1 MSYLEKV
8 SLCFDGTFSRYLL
21 LLAMTAEEG
30 SHPFHNINTA
40 QGLKSLFLGIA
51 RIGGYQY
58 LCIPKYKR

>member
-1 MSYLEKV
+1 
-8 SLCFDGTFSRYLL
+8 
-21 LLAMTAEEG
+21 MTAEKD
-30 SHPFHNINTA
+30 SHPFHRINTA

>member
-1 MSYLEKV
+1 MTTEK
-8 SLCFDGTFSRYLL
+8 D
-21 LLAMTAEEG
+21 
-30 SHPFHNINTA
+30 SHPFHRISKA

>member
-1 MSYLEKV
+1 MASEEPHLLYWWLHPSYL
-8 SLCFDGTFSRYLL
+8 CLL
-21 LLAMTAEEG
+21 TMTAEND
-30 SHPFHNINTA
+30 SHPSHRISKA